1 MLYRLFVQYSMY
13 GGAMEPT
20 WTSEG
25 TPLAVCGTS
34 IILHKRVTYSLLGTL
49 IQPDSFGALSHEN
62 N

>member
-1 MLYRLFVQYSMY
+1 MK
-13 GGAMEPT
+13 PT
-20 WTSEG
+20 WTKGGG

>member
-1 MLYRLFVQYSMY
+1 LDKWVVP
-13 GGAMEPT
+13 GG
-20 WTSEG
+20 WGLVS
-25 TPLAVCGTS
+25 CGTS